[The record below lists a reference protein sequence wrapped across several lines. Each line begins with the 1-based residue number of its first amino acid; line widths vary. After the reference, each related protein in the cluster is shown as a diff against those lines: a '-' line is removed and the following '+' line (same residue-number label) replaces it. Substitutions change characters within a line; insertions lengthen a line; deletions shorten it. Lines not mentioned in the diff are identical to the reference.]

1 MRRGFTII
9 EALIALGVV
18 TVGIVV
24 VVILSSRKFVDD
36 GDATKA
42 AIAAGFTE
50 AKVVTRYNVL
60 ASRHGCS
67 AADDLAFDM
76 KAKDAAGNDV
86 DVTVCCGAWYKGCAI
101 PKK

>member
-1 MRRGFTII
+1 MRRGFTVI

-18 TVGIVV
+18 IVGIVV
-24 VVILSSRKFVDD
+24 VTIFASRKFVDD

-42 AIAAGFTE
+42 ATAAGFTE

-67 AADDLAFDM
+67 ADDDLAFDV

-86 DVTVCCGAWYKGCAI
+86 NVTVCCGAWYKGCVI